1 MPSNTYMQKYTQ
13 SSVTKNVKRNC
24 SGEETRKDTY
34 QEYKN
39 LLLNRGYSEKLI
51 NEGIASTEKIPRE
64 RLFGQDTD
72 QTQEHAP
79 GWKYPLII
87 KFNPR
92 LPPMSKF
99 INENL
104 HILSPTPETD
114 KLFNKSTVFTS
125 CTYNMEQNILSM
137 VTKNRFKQKCTQ
149 EVGVANDFGCFGCV
163 LCKVMYLVHALLGKR
178 RNFHVIK
185 NCSDF

>member
-39 LLLNRGYSEKLI
+39 QLLNRGYSEKLI

-64 RLFGQDTD
+64 PLFGQDID
-72 QTQEHAP
+72 QTQEHSQHTT
-79 GWKYPLII
+79 GWKYTLII
-87 KFNPR
+87 KSNPR
-92 LPPMSKF
+92 LPPMSNF
-99 INENL
+99 INQNL

-125 CTYNMEQNILSM
+125 YNM
-137 VTKNRFKQKCTQ
+137 
-149 EVGVANDFGCFGCV
+149 
-163 LCKVMYLVHALLGKR
+163 
-178 RNFHVIK
+178 
-185 NCSDF
+185 